1 MHGVDGTDWIWMTVW
16 MGVWLI
22 IIGVVGCA
30 AVRLA
35 MRDRH
40 GSAR

>member
-1 MHGVDGTDWIWMTVW
+1 MHGVDGTDWIWMTFW
-16 MGVWLI
+16 MSVWLI
-22 IIGVVGCA
+22 IIGVVVFG